1 MLTWAFI
8 VGTMVGQPN
17 LKGPS
22 ASYDVRVV
30 DGRQVAVLKVSGP
43 KSVKAQNWWQD
54 RDTGLFASDEGA
66 GKLPAVEKKGRF

>member
-8 VGTMVGQPN
+8 MGTLTVNPSF
-17 LKGPS
+17 KGPS

-30 DGRQVAVLKVSGP
+30 DGSSVAVMRVSGE
-43 KSVKAQNWWQD
+43 KSKKASNWWQD
-54 RDTGLFASDEGA
+54 RDTGLFATDEGA